1 MVKLFLA
8 RVQSL
13 YSLANKRC
21 WDNWKMILDLG
32 VLVLANYSL
41 SVRVEHR
48 RFQTCKH
55 FTSCIRFLGKPL
67 EKVFP
72 SKLWEKNKK
81 KDHTTPRKWGFAIG
95 EQQMKNCG

>member
-1 MVKLFLA
+1 
-8 RVQSL
+8 
-13 YSLANKRC
+13 
-21 WDNWKMILDLG
+21 MILDLG

-72 SKLWEKNKK
+72 SKLWEKKK
-81 KDHTTPRKWGFAIG
+81 EKGPHNTQEMGFRYRRATNEKLWLTAGQEVWKHQSI
-95 EQQMKNCG
+95 QK